1 MPGVASWRAMAKSV
15 SHSTVRYRVLGA
27 AFSLAAITYLDRI
40 RISAAAPFIMEDLDL
55 SVLEMSLVFSAFTLA
70 YSLFEVPSGWM
81 ADVIGSRRV
90 LTRIVL
96 WWSAFTVLTGA
107 AWNYTSL
114 LIIRF
119 LFGAGEA
126 GAFPGMAR

>member
-1 MPGVASWRAMAKSV
+1 MWRDICVANRVALGDAWRHPHAG
-15 SHSTVRYRVLGA
+15 GA
-27 AFSLAAITYLDRI
+27 GPTAGWV
-40 RISAAAPFIMEDLDL
+40 PFHKL
-55 SVLEMSLVFSAFTLA
+55 SQWLA

-96 WWSAFTVLTGA
+96 WWSGFTVLTGA
-107 AWNYTSL
+107 AWNYASL

-126 GAFPGMAR
+126 GAFPGMARALSRWSSP